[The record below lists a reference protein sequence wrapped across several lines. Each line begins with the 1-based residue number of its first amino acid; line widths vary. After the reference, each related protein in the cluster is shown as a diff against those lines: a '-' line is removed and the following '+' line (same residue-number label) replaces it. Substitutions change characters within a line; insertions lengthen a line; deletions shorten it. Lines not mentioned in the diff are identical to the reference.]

1 MMKMLITGEVAAKGM
16 TFTEEQEN
24 TLAQQTRSRKHK
36 VTNEPRLG
44 RPQAGHLCNDFYVS
58 ACCKRQHLIMTESQ
72 FKDIQT
78 HLESCNN
85 RPRNTL

>member
-24 TLAQQTRSRKHK
+24 TLAQQTRSRNHK

-44 RPQAGHLCNDFYVS
+44 RPQAE
-58 ACCKRQHLIMTESQ
+58 HLIMTESQ

-85 RPRNTL
+85 RPRNTF